1 MQDVVRALGVPVVQ
15 IPSDAVHEGEA
26 LAAALIKAGIADAV
40 ASEDTD
46 VLLCA
51 SSRLIVS

>member
-1 MQDVVRALGVPVVQ
+1 VRALGVPVVQ

-26 LAAALIKAGIADAV
+26 LAAALVKHGIADAV

-46 VLLCA
+46 VLLCVRA
-51 SSRLIVS
+51 TSLA